1 MKTLEE
7 TLDGV
12 QPEIVVSVGTDLHL
26 FNRLIDWV
34 DDWLAV
40 QETRPTCLMQYGASR
55 APTNALGV
63 SRMSRNE
70 LLDLY
75 AGAKAVIV
83 QGGPGSI
90 LDARQVGV
98 LPIAVPRWPEMQEVV
113 DGHQIAFTE
122 TMEIHGEAVLVNS
135 EEQLRLSLEA
145 ALQNPELFQ
154 KDPRISDPAS
164 AAASLAVEIDNML
177 AGPRHPAPMKKAWR
191 MLRSRRSKLFVID
204 GAQERNDEWSW
215 YPGSTTKRLE
225 RWHELQGRLES

>member
-1 MKTLEE
+1 
-7 TLDGV
+7 
-12 QPEIVVSVGTDLHL
+12 
-26 FNRLIDWV
+26 
-34 DDWLAV
+34 
-40 QETRPTCLMQYGASR
+40 MQYGASR
-55 APTNALGV
+55 APTNAFGV

-177 AGPRHPAPMKKAWR
+177 TGPRHPAPMKKAWR

-204 GAQERNDEWSW
+204 GAQERNDERFW